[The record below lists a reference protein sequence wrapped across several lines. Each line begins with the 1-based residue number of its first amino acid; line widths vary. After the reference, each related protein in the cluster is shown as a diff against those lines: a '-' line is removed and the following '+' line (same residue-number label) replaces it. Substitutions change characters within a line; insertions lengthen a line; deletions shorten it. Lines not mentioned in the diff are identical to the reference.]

1 MVSHTDLNRARLP
14 IPPRPHIHFL
24 FAFFAERKIYYTT
37 LISKKQAL
45 FSFFYKYFDVFS
57 CLPVRLLAVRSYAD
71 SVQENVNLY
80 GVFFISGCFLHR
92 TGAGAACTRL
102 YQAAPQI
109 SIFFRASRL

>member
-45 FSFFYKYFDVFS
+45 FSFFYKYFDVFFVS
-57 CLPVRLLAVRSYAD
+57 ARQAAGGKVPCRFRTGERQPVRC
-71 SVQENVNLY
+71 
-80 GVFFISGCFLHR
+80 VFSFQVAFFL
-92 TGAGAACTRL
+92 
-102 YQAAPQI
+102 QAFTDFP
-109 SIFFRASRL
+109 